1 MIITVSNLC
10 TCTQTTSYINVN
22 INELKNE
29 FYSDWLASDRLCVF
43 YKGGVSGREPRII

>member
-1 MIITVSNLC
+1 MYLHTNDF
-10 TCTQTTSYINVN
+10 N

-43 YKGGVSGREPRII
+43 YKGGVSGREPRTIWYKKWEDNSP